1 MTRLEIDSLRQD
13 SKAAMKIASALTAQ
27 NIKPMTFEPVGTEKS
42 VVKVKRANKS
52 GVVVRS
58 YANYQ

>member
-27 NIKPMTFEPVGTEKS
+27 NIKPMFFEPIGTQKG
-42 VVKVKRANKS
+42 VVKVKGANKS
-52 GVVVRS
+52 GVVARS
-58 YANYQ
+58 YTNYQ